1 MAEQRGFW
9 YCLGSG
15 FVLGLAMI
23 VPGVS
28 GGVLAMALGLYE
40 PMVAA
45 IAKPWENWRGHLK
58 FFLPLGL
65 GAGVCVL
72 LFSRILEFFFAHYPR
87 PTLYFFIGLV
97 LAGLP
102 AVYRAANAQG
112 FGFSHGL
119 SFAAA
124 VLLPLAV
131 SWLPA
136 AEGSAWAR
144 LGLWGHVL
152 KGGIVGAGL
161 VIPGLSVSML
171 LLALGVYRELLGAVA
186 QLDLG
191 ILLPA
196 AVGFVPGLL
205 LAAKGMNWLLGK
217 GFGQVYYA
225 ILGLMIG
232 SLAAAFPGFPRWGLE
247 WLLCLVL
254 FGAGALI
261 ASFFHRNN

>member
-131 SWLPA
+131 SWLPRRK
-136 AEGSAWAR
+136 GPLGRGWAFGDMCLR
-144 LGLWGHVL
+144 GASSGRGL
-152 KGGIVGAGL
+152 
-161 VIPGLSVSML
+161 
-171 LLALGVYRELLGAVA
+171 
-186 QLDLG
+186 
-191 ILLPA
+191 
-196 AVGFVPGLL
+196 
-205 LAAKGMNWLLGK
+205 
-217 GFGQVYYA
+217 
-225 ILGLMIG
+225 
-232 SLAAAFPGFPRWGLE
+232 
-247 WLLCLVL
+247 
-254 FGAGALI
+254 
-261 ASFFHRNN
+261 